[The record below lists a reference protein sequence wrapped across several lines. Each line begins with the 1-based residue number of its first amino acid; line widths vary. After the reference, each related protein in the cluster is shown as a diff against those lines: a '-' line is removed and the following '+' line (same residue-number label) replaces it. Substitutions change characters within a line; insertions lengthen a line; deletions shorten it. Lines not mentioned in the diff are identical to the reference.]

1 MHLGII
7 SIKNMIEDNKKLNPF
22 IGIVIGVF
30 LIFFGI
36 FGMIILFGQ
45 ELSQNLLKLIIFP
58 IYLTGFYFISLN
70 AGYFRSRMLARKID
84 KSAQMMDPMT
94 LLNGNYII
102 TKIRTVSDLYI
113 VKFKD
118 WYLHVIR
125 MNEKTNVDVS
135 GYRKIF
141 GPKLPTILPLKN
153 PVLTEFNNF
162 KIRKCEGKVVL
173 YDIDENQWISGQ
185 ATMFSIFTFSKS
197 MTPLLNPET
206 FQNLINLIDQY

>member
-1 MHLGII
+1 
-7 SIKNMIEDNKKLNPF
+7 MIEDNKKLNPF

-36 FGMIILFGQ
+36 FLMIILFDQ
-45 ELSQNLLKLIIFP
+45 ELRQGLVNLIIFP
-58 IYLTGFYFISLN
+58 IYLTGFNFIALN
-70 AGYFRSRMLARKID
+70 AGYFGSRMLARKID
-84 KSAQMMDPMT
+84 NSAQMMDPIT
-94 LLNGNYII
+94 LLSGNYII
-102 TKIRTVSDLYI
+102 TKLKTFSDLYI
-113 VKFKD
+113 IKFKD
-118 WYLHVIR
+118 RYLHVIR
-125 MNEKTNVDVS
+125 MNEKTDVDVS
-135 GYRKIF
+135 WYRRTF

-185 ATMFSIFTFSKS
+185 ATMFSIFFFSKV